1 LPASMAAIMPAAPA
15 PRITT
20 SNARIRARYTTQSV
34 RRKREPRFPRKG
46 WCNRGPVLGGTD
58 PRLGRH
64 SLTLGHF
71 GVKASPLGN
80 RGFAAML
87 RGNDMDIDFVGLDLF
102 LPERVVPDRLKTKT
116 TKTL

>member
-1 LPASMAAIMPAAPA
+1 MRASEPVTPRSQGGESGNRGFPA
-15 PRITT
+15 T
-20 SNARIRARYTTQSV
+20 
-34 RRKREPRFPRKG
+34 G